1 MLRSNKITRTPMAR
15 PIPIPHH
22 PDSREGLICG
32 PRKYPLLPVAANSK
46 ILKIKTP
53 TFSHL
58 LSPGNF
64 LKEELVF
71 R

>member
-1 MLRSNKITRTPMAR
+1 M
-15 PIPIPHH
+15 PIPHH
-22 PDSREGLICG
+22 PDSREGLICC

-46 ILKIKTP
+46 ILRIKTP